1 MNSTLVTISSIAVT
15 CLLLYCLRWGLNK
28 GVKMSEQNF
37 EYYLIKN
44 QNQLKRLEAQYLQSN
59 RDVKKRIAKELDRLR
74 KRNIEIE
81 KIMENK

>member
-1 MNSTLVTISSIAVT
+1 
-15 CLLLYCLRWGLNK
+15 
-28 GVKMSEQNF
+28 MSEQNF

-44 QNQLKRLEAQYLQSN
+44 QNQLKKLKAQYLQSN

-74 KRNIEIE
+74 RNIEEIE